1 MLSNI
6 TTLCYIFI
14 YREIPWQERR
24 YTTTRQR
31 HTCFNVPKRNLWIKD
46 LRGHLCEGFV
56 RTGALYFFFQDKDDL
71 FCEVVGNF
79 MDRLNEILREH
90 FSYEVNEME
99 SGKATEHDDSSDF
112 EAVAQIVHELYTYR
126 DEVLLVLTKA
136 QGSSMERMPDRLV
149 DQMDA
154 HNAFICEAMCKA
166 YHVPMVEKSVVHWM
180 SHSQIDMFI
189 FMVTHIDDEKE
200 ALQFAE
206 KGVKYL
212 LAGWYGIIRP

>member
-1 MLSNI
+1 MFQSDYCNS
-6 TTLCYIFI
+6 
-14 YREIPWQERR
+14 
-24 YTTTRQR
+24 
-31 HTCFNVPKRNLWIKD
+31 D
-46 LRGHLCEGFV
+46 LRICQKLLRQWIRGICQKAGV
-56 RTGALYFFFQDKDDL
+56 TTGALYFFFQDKDDL

-90 FSYEVNEME
+90 FSFEVREME
-99 SGKATEHDDSSDF
+99 SGKAKEHDDSSDF
-112 EAVAQIVHELYTYR
+112 EAVAQVVHELYTYR

-149 DQMDA
+149 DQMDE

-166 YHVPMVEKSVVHWM
+166 YHVPMVEQSVVHWM

-189 FMVTHIDDEKE
+189 FMVTHIDDEEE
-200 ALQFAE
+200 ALRFAE

-212 LAGWYGIIRP
+212 LAGWYGLVRP